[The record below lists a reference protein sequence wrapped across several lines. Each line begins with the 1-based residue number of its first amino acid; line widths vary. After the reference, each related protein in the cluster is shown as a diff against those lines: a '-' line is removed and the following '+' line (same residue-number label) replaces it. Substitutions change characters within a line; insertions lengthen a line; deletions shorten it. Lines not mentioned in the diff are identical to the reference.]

1 MTDPIDAV
9 RSRYSTLSNDELQ
22 NVAVTGG
29 LSDEARERL
38 SLELHRRGIEDVSK
52 YRAHLRRTEQD
63 HLRNK
68 QKVLESREK
77 SIPPC
82 GQMGYSV
89 SFLGVLAGL
98 FALYVQR
105 DEKNGIG
112 IIVASVILLPLVWI
126 ISQVRRSAR
135 KSLCRFSRSQP
146 SHGCGSPES
155 SSALQQVLEVA
166 VVVERG
172 CFLHELQNPEH
183 AVAAVAV
190 HLAELHGNA

>member
-1 MTDPIDAV
+1 VTDPIDAL

-29 LSDEARERL
+29 LSDEVGELLR
-38 SLELHRRGIEDVSK
+38 LELHRRRIEDVSE
-52 YRAHLRRTEQD
+52 YREPLRRTEQD
-63 HLRNK
+63 HFRKK

-77 SIPPC
+77 SIRLY
-82 GQMGYSV
+82 GYIGYSV

-126 ISQVRRSAR
+126 ISQVRR
-135 KSLCRFSRSQP
+135 LVWRFLLRP
-146 SHGCGSPES
+146 
-155 SSALQQVLEVA
+155 
-166 VVVERG
+166 
-172 CFLHELQNPEH
+172 
-183 AVAAVAV
+183 
-190 HLAELHGNA
+190 

>member
-1 MTDPIDAV
+1 MTDQIDAL

-29 LSDEARERL
+29 LSDEAGELL
-38 SLELHRRGIEDVSK
+38 SLELHRRGIEDVRE
-52 YRAHLRRTEQD
+52 YREHLRRSEQEQ
-63 HLRNK
+63 LRKK

-77 SIPPC
+77 SIRLY
-82 GQMGYSV
+82 GHIGYGV

-126 ISQVRRSAR
+126 ISQVRR
-135 KSLCRFSRSQP
+135 LVWRFLLRP
-146 SHGCGSPES
+146 
-155 SSALQQVLEVA
+155 
-166 VVVERG
+166 
-172 CFLHELQNPEH
+172 
-183 AVAAVAV
+183 
-190 HLAELHGNA
+190 